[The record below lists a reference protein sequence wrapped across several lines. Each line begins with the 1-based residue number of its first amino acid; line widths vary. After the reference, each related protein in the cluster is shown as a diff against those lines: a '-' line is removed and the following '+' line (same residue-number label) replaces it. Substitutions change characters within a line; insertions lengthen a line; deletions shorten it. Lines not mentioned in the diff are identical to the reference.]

1 MWDLKDLSGLPFCS
15 GVGLAVGVIR
25 GASAGYSSLHL
36 QFTMLYALRPGL
48 NFVVPSFH
56 YSPIASANEKAA
68 RFKRSIFLFISVP
81 LPFLLRARTKG
92 TKGGIRSLAK

>member
-25 GASAGYSSLHL
+25 GTSAGYSSLHL
-36 QFTMLYALRPGL
+36 QFTMLYALRPGSEFCCSIIL
-48 NFVVPSFH
+48 LSLAPTKKRRALS
-56 YSPIASANEKAA
+56 
-68 RFKRSIFLFISVP
+68 FKRSLFLFISVP

>member
-48 NFVVPSFH
+48 NFVVP
-56 YSPIASANEKAA
+56 
-68 RFKRSIFLFISVP
+68 
-81 LPFLLRARTKG
+81 
-92 TKGGIRSLAK
+92 